1 MGKISSVFLV
11 DSNRPRGFCGVF
23 FRVLVF
29 FLTVVV
35 VLLRLDVVVENGL
48 SNIPLVI
55 VPLQK
60 RLSINFLCLSRA
72 CLGKCSVF
80 WYKLARKKAFPHRA
94 VHQSMMPEHH
104 VACMPKAVNGRET
117 GIFLEFSLC
126 LSRACLGKMIVFIYK
141 WRKNAV
147 FRRARWVE
155 SQLIFLSGRH
165 TVDSFIGCSPACPK
179 QSTGAVSSLIC
190 CSCLKYLLDENKSV
204 IHRSKYRGKCYDGI
218 E

>member
-60 RLSINFLCLSRA
+60 TSFVSLFLCLSRA
-72 CLGKCSVF
+72 CLGKCSIL

-104 VACMPKAVNGRET
+104 VACMPEAVNGR
-117 GIFLEFSLC
+117 GILVDLLQLLE
-126 LSRACLGKMIVFIYK
+126 V
-141 WRKNAV
+141 
-147 FRRARWVE
+147 
-155 SQLIFLSGRH
+155 
-165 TVDSFIGCSPACPK
+165 PAPGMK
-179 QSTGAVSSLIC
+179 TNLPYTDLNTGASVLMGLI
-190 CSCLKYLLDENKSV
+190 KS
-204 IHRSKYRGKCYDGI
+204 GA
-218 E
+218 